1 MLKDTFFTFTTPETD
16 GSLLKTT
23 ITLNPAHDIF
33 KGHFPGQP
41 VVPGVC
47 MMQMVKEVLENHLG
61 KKLQLVKA
69 DNIKFLSFIDPDQQ
83 GQIGLEVKMNV
94 VDGMIKIDAQLV
106 NEGIVFLKLRGCLFD
121 KKFRFDSLLW
131 EGCGRNE

>member
-23 ITLNPAHDIF
+23 ITLNSAHDIF

-69 DNIKFLSFIDPDQQ
+69 DNIKFLSFIDPDQHRQ
-83 GQIGLEVKMNV
+83 VGLEVKMNV
-94 VDGMIKIDAQLV
+94 VDGIIKIDAQLV
-106 NEGIVFLKLRGCLFD
+106 NEGVVFFKFKGMFD
-121 KKFRFDSLLW
+121 L
-131 EGCGRNE
+131 

>member
-1 MLKDTFFTFTTPETD
+1 MLKDTFFSFTTSETD

-47 MMQMVKEVLENHLG
+47 MMQMVKEVLENKLS
-61 KKLQLVKA
+61 KKLLLVKA
-69 DNIKFLSFIDPDQQ
+69 DNIKFLSFMDPNQHR
-83 GQIGLEVKMNV
+83 QIELEIKMNV
-94 VDGMIKIDAQLV
+94 TDDQIKADAQLL
-106 NEGIVFLKLRGCLFD
+106 NEETVFLKFKGVFVGRCIVLD
-121 KKFRFDSLLW
+121 KQGDRCVGK
-131 EGCGRNE
+131 

>member
-1 MLKDTFFTFTTPETD
+1 MLKDNFFSFTPPVVD
-16 GSLLKTT
+16 GALIKTT

-47 MMQMVKEVLENHLG
+47 MMQMVKEVLENYLG
-61 KKLQLVKA
+61 KKMQLVKA
-69 DNIKFLSFIDPDQQ
+69 DNIKFLSFIDPGQN

-94 VDGMIKIDAQLV
+94 VDGLVKADAQLA
-106 NEGIVFLKLRGCLFD
+106 NEGVVFLKFKGVFQ
-121 KKFRFDSLLW
+121 
-131 EGCGRNE
+131 

>member
-23 ITLNPAHDIF
+23 ITLNPTHDIF
-33 KGHFPGQP
+33 KGHFPGRP

-47 MMQMVKEVLENHLG
+47 MMQMIKEILENHLG

-69 DNIKFLSFIDPDQQ
+69 DNIKFLSFIDPDQH
-83 GQIGLEVKMNV
+83 GQVGLEVKVNM
-94 VDGMIKIDAQLV
+94 VDGQIKTDAQLL
-106 NEGIVFLKLRGCLFD
+106 NEETVFLKFKGVF
-121 KKFRFDSLLW
+121 KW
-131 EGCGRNE
+131 A